1 MKKIIQI
8 LLILFTLISCNKKE
22 KQNIENLKI
31 DQNVLKE
38 NNETKIAKKAQN
50 QIYTKKESDTVTIE
64 NQIAVIFE
72 PTDKSI
78 EKRKREIDEEDF
90 YIGADDYMWYLNES
104 NKFFEKQKIK
114 VLNVKNDKILKFVG
128 ENRNITLIKLEN
140 EKELWGIYLFDLKQK
155 PKRINMTDTEME
167 LKEYFGI

>member
-22 KQNIENLKI
+22 NQKIENLKI

-38 NNETKIAKKAQN
+38 NNETKIAKKTQN
-50 QIYTKKESDTVTIE
+50 QISTKKESDTVTIE

-78 EKRKREIDEEDF
+78 EKRKREIGEEDF

-104 NKFFEKQKIK
+104 NNFLEKQKIK

-128 ENRNITLIKLEN
+128 ENRNVTLIKLEN